1 MGTGVLRRYP
11 EGRAILPGPPPSG
24 CGGIRQGEADRAVLT
39 VPFSKLTQSE
49 RSVPVAEGA
58 LLWAR
63 NKWLLAHPDSPEAAA
78 GAFVGLTGEN
88 LRLW

>member
-1 MGTGVLRRYP
+1 MGTGVLRRCP
-11 EGRAILPGPPPSG
+11 EGRAFCPVRHPVAAATSAK
-24 CGGIRQGEADRAVLT
+24 EKLT
-39 VPFSKLTQSE
+39 VPFSKLTQPE

-63 NKWLLAHPDSPEAAA
+63 NKWLLAHPDSSEAAA

>member
-1 MGTGVLRRYP
+1 MF
-11 EGRAILPGPPPSG
+11 
-24 CGGIRQGEADRAVLT
+24 CADTPRDVPFCPVRHPMAAAASAKETLT
-39 VPFSKLTQSE
+39 VPFPKLTQSE

-78 GAFVGLTGEN
+78 GTFVGLTGEN

>member
-1 MGTGVLRRYP
+1 MGTGVLRRCP
-11 EGRAILPGPPPSG
+11 EGRAFLPGPPPNG
-24 CGGIRQGEADRAVLT
+24 CGGIRQGEADRAVSQT
-39 VPFSKLTQSE
+39 DPIRKIGVG
-49 RSVPVAEGA
+49 AEGA

-63 NKWLLAHPDSPEAAA
+63 NKWLLAHPDFPEAAA